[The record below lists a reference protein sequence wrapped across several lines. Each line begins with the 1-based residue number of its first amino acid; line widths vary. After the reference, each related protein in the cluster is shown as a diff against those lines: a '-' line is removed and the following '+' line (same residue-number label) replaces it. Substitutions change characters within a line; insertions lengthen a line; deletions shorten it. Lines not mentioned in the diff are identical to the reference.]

1 MQTSPMRGPPRA
13 TLRRHPSPPGHPRW
27 RSAAFKQASKKPSSG
42 PKRCVRPP
50 RLRRTE
56 GESGWGG
63 WRAVTSEELDPKNRP
78 KRKATFTSSPRRGRQ
93 GRGIQ
98 FIHGRGERSRTPSVG
113 RRAGGNQRAGST
125 RSAAA
130 WSSLAGNV
138 SVTCGWDPPS
148 LSVLELA
155 GWAPGHP
162 QTRTPR
168 SPAAQVRRRLLLKV
182 RSPLVGVGS
191 AAGVAGGRAGPVS
204 SLLLSFQALP
214 PGSADLTLALA
225 GWKLC
230 AALQAA
236 IGTRTALPAADRP
249 KAAAETRGPLL
260 PLSRTRWGEPGDST
274 PTGLSSPYT
283 LPHPTQD
290 RTKPAC
296 KQGSRCDH
304 KRGGGARVLKCT
316 RAPEPARLP

>member
-1 MQTSPMRGPPRA
+1 MA
-13 TLRRHPSPPGHPRW
+13 
-27 RSAAFKQASKKPSSG
+27 
-42 PKRCVRPP
+42 
-50 RLRRTE
+50 
-56 GESGWGG
+56 GG
-63 WRAVTSEELDPKNRP
+63 R
-78 KRKATFTSSPRRGRQ
+78 SPRRNW
-93 GRGIQ
+93 IQ
-98 FIHGRGERSRTPSVG
+98 RTGQKEKPRSQ
-113 RRAGGNQRAGST
+113 A
-125 RSAAA
+125 
-130 WSSLAGNV
+130 
-138 SVTCGWDPPS
+138 
-148 LSVLELA
+148 
-155 GWAPGHP
+155 APGGAGKGGEFNSFTARANEAGHP
-162 QTRTPR
+162 VWGGELEGIKEQAAHGARPLGQVSPGMCPSPAAGIPRACVCSSWLGGLRGTPR
-168 SPAAQVRRRLLLKV
+168 SAPPGAWLAQVRRRLLLKV

-191 AAGVAGGRAGPVS
+191 AAGVAGGRVGPVS

-214 PGSADLTLALA
+214 PGSADLTLPLA